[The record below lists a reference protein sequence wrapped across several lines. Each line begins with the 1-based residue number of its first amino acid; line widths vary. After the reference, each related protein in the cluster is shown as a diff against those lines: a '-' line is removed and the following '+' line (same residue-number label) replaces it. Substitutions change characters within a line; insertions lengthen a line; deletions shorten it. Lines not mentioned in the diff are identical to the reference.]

1 MSKKHGAGKFI
12 LGAAIGAGLGLLFA
26 PKKGS
31 VTRAELKESFDNLLD
46 QIKNIDKDDVKKEF
60 DKKVESIKADLEDL
74 DKEKALEIA
83 KEKAGEVKD
92 KVDELVELAVEKGTP
107 VLKKTASDLRAKA
120 IVVTKDVL
128 KKLQKAQKDSEEEYF
143 VL

>member
-128 KKLQKAQKDSEEEYF
+128 KKLQKAQKDSEEE
-143 VL
+143 